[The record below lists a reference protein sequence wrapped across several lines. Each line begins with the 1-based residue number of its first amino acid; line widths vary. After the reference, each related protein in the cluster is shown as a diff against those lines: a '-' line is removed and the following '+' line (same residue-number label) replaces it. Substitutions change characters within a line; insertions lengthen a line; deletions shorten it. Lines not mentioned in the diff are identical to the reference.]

1 GVAGLN
7 LKFGPVDGAA
17 VEARGRAGLQTASA
31 QAEFLQRFTEQNG
44 SRFAGTAGGV
54 LLLAAVDES
63 VEECPGSDDDSLCGD
78 AAAVAEKDAGDAVD
92 SRWSLVVGE
101 NGFLPSVG
109 MTILIRIC
117 ERLTTIDQRL
127 FLHNHIRHF
136 GLLDLEIGLR
146 FEDFTHLQAIGLFV
160 ALGARRPDRWATR
173 SIEQSKLDSDR
184 VRDLAHDAAE
194 GVHFADEVSFGDTTD
209 RRVTRHLCD
218 QIDVEGIESRL
229 EARAGGGHRGLAPG
243 MASANHYDVEMFV
256 ERLHLRS
263 SKSPKARRET
273 SRSIVAS

>member
-1 GVAGLN
+1 
-7 LKFGPVDGAA
+7 
-17 VEARGRAGLQTASA
+17 
-31 QAEFLQRFTEQNG
+31 
-44 SRFAGTAGGV
+44 GV

-160 ALGARRPDRWATR
+160 ALGARRPDRW
-173 SIEQSKLDSDR
+173 
-184 VRDLAHDAAE
+184 
-194 GVHFADEVSFGDTTD
+194 
-209 RRVTRHLCD
+209 VTRHLCD

>member
-1 GVAGLN
+1 AEAEGRGVGVAGLN

-78 AAAVAEKDAGDAVD
+78 AATVAEKDAGDAVD
-92 SRWSLVVGE
+92 SRWSLVGGE

-146 FEDFTHLQAIGLFV
+146 FQHFAHLEAIGLFV
-160 ALGARRPDRWATR
+160 ALGARRPDSGATR

-184 VRDLAHDAAE
+184 VRDLAHYPAQGVDFADQVSFSDAANG
-194 GVHFADEVSFGDTTD
+194 GVA
-209 RRVTRHLCD
+209 RHLRD

-243 MASANHYDVEMFV
+243 MAGADHYHVEMFV
-256 ERLHLRS
+256 KRLHLHG
-263 SKSPKARRET
+263 SKS
-273 SRSIVAS
+273 